1 MKIYVAKTLIEGYNH
16 NECHVKLFTDPEKVK
31 NYATQ
36 QIEVYADTNG
46 GTASKTL
53 GGNYVMNSSSM
64 RVTIKIEEHE
74 V

>member
-16 NECHVKLFTDPEKVK
+16 NECNVKLSTDKEKIQK
-31 NYATQ
+31 YAAQ

-64 RVTIKIEEHE
+64 KVTIKIEEHE

>member
-1 MKIYVAKTLIEGYNH
+1 MKIYVAKTLIEGYKH
-16 NECHVKLFTDPEKVK
+16 NECHVKLFTESTKASD
-31 NYATQ
+31 YASE